1 MSVDLLTED
10 SLTPNGQN
18 YVCISF
24 LKDPENKT
32 TLSGIKIRGVFDKQ
46 DDASAFA
53 KKLQSYDTL
62 HNIYVGEMGKWLAF
76 DPDPN
81 SEAAGSPEYANEELN
96 KIMKAH
102 MESADKSKLLHE
114 EHRNK
119 QARQN
124 VEESLKITNKNRDDI
139 KEELEK
145 TNDEHVI
152 TSLNQKLKDID
163 VSIKDLEE
171 KRTEYSKKEIE
182 SRGAL
187 DAKSTLK
194 QKDD

>member
-10 SLTPNGQN
+10 SLMPNGQN

-24 LKDPENKT
+24 LKDPDNKT
-32 TLSGIKIRGVFDKQ
+32 TLSGIKVRGVFDKQ
-46 DDASAFA
+46 DDAGAFA

-81 SEAAGSPEYANEELN
+81 SQAAGSPEYANEELN

-114 EHRNK
+114 EHKNK
-119 QARQN
+119 QAKLN
-124 VEESLKITNKNRDDI
+124 IEESLKITNKNKDDI
-139 KEELEK
+139 NEELEK
-145 TNDEHVI
+145 ANDEKTI
-152 TSLNQKLKDID
+152 ESLNQKLKDID
-163 VSIKDLEE
+163 VSIKDLDD
-171 KRTEYSKKEIE
+171 KRSEYSKKEDE
-182 SRGAL
+182 SRKAL
-187 DAKSTLK
+187 DTASSLK
-194 QKDD
+194 KKDD

>member
-10 SLTPNGQN
+10 SLMPNGQN

-24 LKDPENKT
+24 LKDPDNKT
-32 TLSGIKIRGVFDKQ
+32 TLSGIKVRGVFDKQ
-46 DDASAFA
+46 DDAGAFA

-81 SEAAGSPEYANEELN
+81 SQAAGSPEYANEELN

-114 EHRNK
+114 EHKNK
-119 QARQN
+119 QAKLN
-124 VEESLKITNKNRDDI
+124 IEESLKITNKNKDDI
-139 KEELEK
+139 NKELEK
-145 TNDEHVI
+145 ANDEKTI
-152 TSLNQKLKDID
+152 ESLNQKLKDID
-163 VSIKDLEE
+163 VSIKDLDD
-171 KRTEYSKKEIE
+171 KRSEYSKKEDE
-182 SRGAL
+182 SRKAL
-187 DAKSTLK
+187 DAASSLK
-194 QKDD
+194 KKDD